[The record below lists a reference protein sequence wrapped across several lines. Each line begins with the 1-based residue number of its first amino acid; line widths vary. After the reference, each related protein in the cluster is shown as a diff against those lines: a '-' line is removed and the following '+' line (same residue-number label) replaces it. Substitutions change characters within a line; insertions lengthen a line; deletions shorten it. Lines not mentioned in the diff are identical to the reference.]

1 MRTIHPRED
10 PTFVPATAPDAPE
23 PAAHRSD
30 PALVAAC
37 LAGDERAWQEVID
50 RYGRLV
56 LSIPRRMGMAPA
68 DAEDV
73 FQNVFA
79 ILFRSLPSLQDQTR
93 LSAWLITTT
102 RRESW
107 RVSNRV
113 KPTDELDETLAAVSD
128 EPVADVA
135 RLEREQAVREAM
147 ARLDPRCRRLL
158 TALFLDPEPSGYTEI
173 AAELGMAMGSIG
185 PTRARCFRK
194 LEPILRELGVDEE
207 DG

>member
-1 MRTIHPRED
+1 MP
-10 PTFVPATAPDAPE
+10 APDAPE
-23 PAAHRSD
+23 PTAHRTD
-30 PALVAAC
+30 PALVHAC

-56 LSIPRRMGMAPA
+56 LSIPRRMGMTPA

-73 FQNVFA
+73 FQNVFS
-79 ILFRSLPSLQDQTR
+79 ILFRSLPTLQDQTR

-107 RVSNRV
+107 RIANRV
-113 KPTDELDETLAAVSD
+113 KPTDEIDETFAAVSD
-128 EPVADVA
+128 DPVADVA
-135 RLEREQAVREAM
+135 RLEREQAVRVAM

-194 LEPILRELGVDEE
+194 LEPILRELGVDDEA
-207 DG
+207 